1 VLAAGAVSAGVEW
14 TWQIPAAFVP
24 IIVAAGLLTLS
35 GRRAGA
41 AGRAPVEGNP
51 STRFGLGV
59 AAIGIGWVS
68 IWGAGIVLVSNLK
81 LDASRAAATRGDLVQ
96 AAGDARDAATVEPW
110 SPEPRLQL
118 ALVDEAA
125 AKFGAAR
132 RAAGEAID
140 RAPND
145 WRTWA
150 VAARIDAR
158 AGNRR
163 AAVRELVRAR
173 QLSPV
178 RLPTEFV
185 TPVRRAVGE
194 SPFSAPGCCS

>member
-1 VLAAGAVSAGVEW
+1 VSAAVEW
-14 TWQIPAAFVP
+14 TWQIPAALVP
-24 IIVAAGLLTLS
+24 VVAAAALLTLS
-35 GRRAGA
+35 RYRVGA
-41 AGRAPVEGNP
+41 AERAPARARPP
-51 STRFGLGV
+51 SRFGLGV
-59 AAIGIGWVS
+59 ALIGIGWIS
-68 IWGAGIVLVSNLK
+68 IWGAGIIFVSNLE
-81 LDASRAAATRGDLVQ
+81 LDASHAAATRGDLVG

-125 AKFGAAR
+125 GRFRPAR
-132 RAAGEAID
+132 SAAGEAID

-158 AGNRR
+158 ADRPR
-163 AAVRELVRAR
+163 AAVREIVRAR

-178 RLPTEFV
+178 RLPSEFV
-185 TPVRRAVGE
+185 TPIRRRIGE